1 MQPSL
6 VQPGLTIV
14 GRISLGEIG
23 FEISCVQ
30 LCHWYCR
37 GRLLKQSV
45 NLGSLARLK
54 GQVMPAWDSGNSIDS
69 IAVQEVSAAREEEH
83 TSTPFLSLGADERH
97 RNFEDLNKPSQ
108 FLT

>member
-1 MQPSL
+1 M
-6 VQPGLTIV
+6 
-14 GRISLGEIG
+14 
-23 FEISCVQ
+23 
-30 LCHWYCR
+30 
-37 GRLLKQSV
+37 GRLLVEFLLEKLVSKFLVVFSSATYKQS
-45 NLGSLARLK
+45 LK
-54 GQVMPAWDSGNSIDS
+54 HFVLQSCESWKSCPSERPIVVMPAWDSGNSIDS